1 MFLIFFI
8 FLNINLYLSIKT
20 ESTTTPFPSLFQYD
34 KKKCQ
39 EVQTHN
45 TDQSD
50 HHDTRILIENIPYL
64 FACLEED
71 SEYEDCSK
79 TNKFRLFVDTFYHFL
94 LLSPGA

>member
-1 MFLIFFI
+1 MFLLFFV
-8 FLNINLYLSIKT
+8 FLNINFYLSIKT
-20 ESTTTPFPSLFQYD
+20 ESTTTTPLPSLFQYD

-39 EVQTHN
+39 EDNSYN
-45 TDQSD
+45 TDQNSKKSD

-79 TNKFRLFVDTFYHFL
+79 TDKFRLFVDFFYR
-94 LLSPGA
+94 